1 MRKVFK
7 KGVVRPKAGKG
18 IAILMGCCLGMT
30 SVVLPSGD
38 VFYRADTVRAA
49 DYAAEFYVSPDGDD
63 NGSGT
68 IDSPFRTLERARDAV
83 REINGNMS
91 GDICVYLRGGTY
103 RVTKTTEFDTRDSG
117 TNGHTVYYMAYKD
130 EVPEFNGATHVT
142 GWTQYKDG
150 IYKAPLDR
158 DYKLRNLF
166 VNDRRANMNSKRV
179 NAKGGFGDYNVNKG
193 QADWAWDSGK
203 KSDGISYNPN
213 DLPEIKRTKDELEI
227 INGTTWNENIVCTRD
242 IKNENGNLVMYLQ
255 QPYGAIAQTPGWGA
269 GFSCGGSHTLYN
281 AFEFMDE
288 PGEFYFDKTEKM
300 LYYWPRQ

>member
-38 VFYRADTVRAA
+38 VFFRADTVRAA

-130 EVPEFNGATHVT
+130 EVPEFNGATQVT

-166 VNDRRANMNSKRV
+166 VNDRRANMTSKRV

-213 DLPEIKRTKDELEI
+213 DLPEIKRNKDDLEI

-242 IKNENGNLVMYLQ
+242 IKNVNGNLVM
-255 QPYGAIAQTPGWGA
+255 
-269 GFSCGGSHTLYN
+269 
-281 AFEFMDE
+281 
-288 PGEFYFDKTEKM
+288 
-300 LYYWPRQ
+300 